1 MNLLKRLWP
10 QRIGMQIALVVMASL
25 VIAHVLFTSALLAFS
40 QRPNPLSAPGTD
52 LVRLALIAP
61 MLDAAQNTE
70 ERTAILKVARDQ
82 LPALEQVAN
91 LPWGAAPMK
100 SDPIANDLRAR
111 LGDRFAFFMVPP
123 SGDERPRV
131 AVRLPDGS
139 ALLAP
144 IFPPRGFGPSFGLI
158 LSLVL
163 FASVVTLLSVWAA
176 VTVTAPLAR
185 FADAADNFT
194 LGRAESALPERG
206 PREIVRMARAL
217 NGMWSRV
224 QRMVEDRGHML
235 AAIGH
240 DLRTPITRL
249 RLRAEEIDQP
259 ELRKQVVRDL
269 EGMENMVHSALS
281 FLRDQHRG
289 ASFESID
296 LPALVQ
302 TICDDFADAGREISC
317 DGPAHLY
324 VSGNADQLTRA
335 ITNLVD
341 NGLKFAD
348 HVVVKVG
355 AEADVSY
362 VDVEDRGPGIPDA
375 DKARVFEPFHRGDQA
390 RNADGKDGFGL
401 GLSISR
407 AIAEAHRGSL
417 SLHDANPMGLRARLA
432 LPREQRT
439 SS

>member
-1 MNLLKRLWP
+1 MSLLKRLWP

-25 VIAHVLFTSALLAFS
+25 IIAHVLFTSALLAFS

-61 MLDAAQNTE
+61 MLDAAQNAE
-70 ERTAILKVARDQ
+70 QRTSILDAARAQ
-82 LPALEQVAN
+82 MPALEHAN
-91 LPWGAAPMK
+91 LPWEAVSMTG
-100 SDPIANDLRAR
+100 DPFANGLRTQ
-111 LGDRFAFFMVPP
+111 LGDRFAFFMVPA
-123 SGDERPRV
+123 SGTADKPRV
-131 AVRLPDGS
+131 ALRLPDGS

-144 IFPPRGFGPSFGLI
+144 FLLPRGLGPSFGLI

-176 VTVTAPLAR
+176 VTVTAPLGR
-185 FADAADNFT
+185 FADAADRFT
-194 LGRAESALPERG
+194 LGQAGSALPERG

-249 RLRAEEIDQP
+249 RLRAEEIDAP
-259 ELRKQVVRDL
+259 ELRDQVVRDL
-269 EGMENMVHSALS
+269 EGMENMVQSALS

-289 ASFESID
+289 ASFESVD

-302 TICDDFADAGREISC
+302 TICDDFADAEHEIQC

-324 VSGNADQLTRA
+324 VSGNTDQLARA
-335 ITNLVD
+335 IMNLID
-341 NGLKFAD
+341 NGLKFGTDVA
-348 HVVVKVG
+348 VTIG
-355 AEADVSY
+355 AEAEIAY
-362 VDVEDRGPGIPDA
+362 VDIEDRGPGIPDA

-417 SLHDANPMGLRARLA
+417 SLHDASPTGLRARLA
-432 LPREQRT
+432 LPCERRR
-439 SS
+439 SL